1 MDSNGAV
8 HNHLNL
14 TLMLHCC
21 VKCGIGEE
29 FENLVWVENVG
40 LVCLDCLNEM
50 TGGGEE
56 ESDEK

>member
-1 MDSNGAV
+1 
-8 HNHLNL
+8 
-14 TLMLHCC
+14 MLHCC